1 MAMAVGLGVGF
12 ATLEPHFFAIRRH
25 LVFTF
30 CVFRDIFLYDTHL
43 PSIWMWLQC
52 ALRRFMGSLSWTF
65 YGKKSSVGG
74 GRARRASTRAR
85 RARRGLSLRLV
96 GSQASGW
103 WARDTC
109 ESFMSR
115 YGAQL

>member
-1 MAMAVGLGVGF
+1 MLIGTAF
-12 ATLEPHFFAIRRH
+12 
-25 LVFTF
+25 
-30 CVFRDIFLYDTHL
+30 FRDPASFSFHILCVSGYFPIRHTPTEYLDVVAV
-43 PSIWMWLQC
+43 C
-52 ALRRFMGSLSWTF
+52 ATRRFMGSPLRTF